1 VLRRH
6 QLGSRLRENDEYI
19 GTSPIMIVPPLA
31 ISLGDPAGIA
41 PEVIVEAWARRDAQ
55 GLAPFFVVGGAG
67 VLRAAAATR
76 GLDLPIAPIATPGDA
91 TRAFV
96 TGLPVL
102 GTEDCT
108 PSFGE
113 PTIEGARLALHSLT
127 RATQLALSG
136 EAGAVVT
143 GPIAKSRLAAI
154 GFTQPGQTEFLA
166 DACGLPHEDA
176 VMMLAGPSLRTVPL
190 TVHEALAVVP
200 GLVTRVL
207 IQHKARIVARALA
220 RDFGLAAPR
229 IAVTGLNPHAGEDGR
244 MGTEDRD
251 VIAPA
256 IAALRAEGLAVTGP
270 HPADALF
277 AAHERTR
284 YDVALCMYHD
294 QALIPIK
301 TLDFDQGVNVT
312 LGLPIVR
319 TSPDHGTAFAI
330 AGQREA
336 SAGAMI
342 AAIRMAGECAG
353 RRA

>member
-1 VLRRH
+1 MTV
-6 QLGSRLRENDEYI
+6 
-19 GTSPIMIVPPLA
+19 TAPLA
-31 ISLGDPAGIA
+31 VSLGDPAGIA
-41 PEVIVEAWARRDAQ
+41 PEVIALAWARRAEA
-55 GLAPFFVVGGAG
+55 GLAPFFVVGGAL

-76 GLDLPIAPIATPGDA
+76 GIDLPIARISSPMDASAFATA
-91 TRAFV
+91 
-96 TGLPVL
+96 LPVL
-102 GTEDCT
+102 GDEDCA
-108 PSFGE
+108 PSPGV
-113 PTIEGARLALHSLT
+113 PTLDGARLALHSLT
-127 RATQLALSG
+127 LATALARSG

-143 GPIAKSRLAAI
+143 GPIAKSKLAEV

-166 DACGLPHEDA
+166 DACGVPHDDA

-190 TVHEALAVVP
+190 TVHAALSAVP
-200 GLVTRVL
+200 GLVTRDL
-207 IQHKARIVARALA
+207 IERKARIVARALA

-229 IAVTGLNPHAGEDGR
+229 IAITGLNPHAGEDGR

-277 AAHERTR
+277 AAHERDR

-330 AGQREA
+330 AGRNAA

-342 AAIRMAGECAG
+342 AAIRMAGECAA
-353 RRA
+353 RRAS

>member
-1 VLRRH
+1 M
-6 QLGSRLRENDEYI
+6 S
-19 GTSPIMIVPPLA
+19 PLA

-41 PEVIVEAWARRDAQ
+41 PEVIVESWMRREDH
-55 GLAPFFVVGGAG
+55 GLAPFFVVGGAN

-76 GLDLPIAPIATPGDA
+76 GIDLPVAVVPTLGAVRYTFGA
-91 TRAFV
+91 A
-96 TGLPVL
+96 LPVL
-102 GTEDCT
+102 GDEDCA

-113 PTIEGARLALHSLT
+113 PTVEGARLALHSLT
-127 RATQLALSG
+127 RATALALSG
-136 EAGAVVT
+136 EAAAVVT
-143 GPIAKSRLAAI
+143 GPIAKSKLAQV
-154 GFTQPGQTEFLA
+154 GFAQPGQTEFLA
-166 DACGLPHEDA
+166 DSCGLPHEAA

-190 TVHEALAVVP
+190 TVHEALAAVP
-200 GLVTRVL
+200 GLVTRDL
-207 IQHKARIVARALA
+207 IESKARIVARALA
-220 RDFGLAAPR
+220 RDFGLPSAR
-229 IAVTGLNPHAGEDGR
+229 IAITGLNPHAGEDGR

-251 VIAPA
+251 VIVPA
-256 IAALRAEGLAVTGP
+256 ITALQAEGLAVTGP

-277 AAHERTR
+277 AAHARES

-330 AGQREA
+330 AGKGLA

-342 AAIRMAGECAG
+342 AAIRMAGECAA
-353 RRA
+353 RRAA

>member
-1 VLRRH
+1 MTV
-6 QLGSRLRENDEYI
+6 
-19 GTSPIMIVPPLA
+19 TAPLA
-31 ISLGDPAGIA
+31 VSLGDPAGIA
-41 PEVIVEAWARRDAQ
+41 PEVIVEAWARRAEE
-55 GLAPFFVVGGAG
+55 GLAPFFVVGGTS
-67 VLRAAAATR
+67 VLRAAAASR
-76 GLDLPIAPIATPGDA
+76 GIDLPIALISSPLGASAFATA
-91 TRAFV
+91 
-96 TGLPVL
+96 LPVL
-102 GTEDCT
+102 GDDDCE
-108 PSFGE
+108 PSPGA
-113 PTIEGARLALHSLT
+113 PTLDGARLALHSLT
-127 RATQLALSG
+127 LATSLALSG

-143 GPIAKSRLAAI
+143 GPIAKSKLAQV

-166 DACGLPHEDA
+166 DACGVPHGDA

-190 TVHEALAVVP
+190 TVHEALSAVP
-200 GLVTRVL
+200 RLVTREL
-207 IQHKARIVARALA
+207 IERKARIVARALA

-244 MGTEDRD
+244 MGTEDCD

-277 AAHERTR
+277 AAHERSR

-330 AGQREA
+330 AGKSEA

-342 AAIRMAGECAG
+342 AAIRMAGECAA
-353 RRA
+353 RRAS

>member
-1 VLRRH
+1 M
-6 QLGSRLRENDEYI
+6 
-19 GTSPIMIVPPLA
+19 TAPLA
-31 ISLGDPAGIA
+31 VSLGDPAGIA
-41 PEVIVEAWARRDAQ
+41 PEVIAESWLRREEKT
-55 GLAPFFVVGGAG
+55 LAPFFVVGGAA

-76 GLDLPIAPIATPGDA
+76 GIDLPVVPISAPDEAADVFA
-91 TRAFV
+91 SA
-96 TGLPVL
+96 LPVL
-102 GTEDCT
+102 GGEDCA
-108 PSFGE
+108 PKFGE
-113 PTIEGARLALHSLT
+113 PTIEGATLALHSLT
-127 RATQLALSG
+127 MATALALSG
-136 EAGAVVT
+136 EASGVVT
-143 GPIAKSRLAAI
+143 GPIAKSKLAAV

-166 DACGLPHEDA
+166 DACGLPHKAA

-190 TVHEALAVVP
+190 TVHEALAAVP
-200 GLVTRVL
+200 GLVTGDL
-207 IQHKARIVARALA
+207 IESKVRIVALALA
-220 RDFGLAAPR
+220 RDFGLPSAR

-251 VIAPA
+251 VIVPA
-256 IAALRAEGLAVTGP
+256 IAVLQAEGLTVTGP

-277 AAHERTR
+277 AAHAREG

-330 AGQREA
+330 AGKGVA

-342 AAIRMAGECAG
+342 AAIRMAGECAA
-353 RRA
+353 RRTV

>member
-1 VLRRH
+1 MTLA
-6 QLGSRLRENDEYI
+6 
-19 GTSPIMIVPPLA
+19 LA

-41 PEVIVEAWARRDAQ
+41 PEVIVDAWTRRAEHA
-55 GLAPFFVVGGAG
+55 LAPFFVVGGAS

-76 GLDLPIAPIATPGDA
+76 GIDLPITCISTPANALGAFADA
-91 TRAFV
+91 
-96 TGLPVL
+96 LPVL
-102 GTEDCT
+102 GDEDCA
-108 PSFGE
+108 PSFGT
-113 PTIEGARLALHSLT
+113 PTLDGARLALHSLT
-127 RATQLALSG
+127 QATALARSG
-136 EAGAVVT
+136 EAAAIVT
-143 GPIAKSRLAAI
+143 GPIAKSKLAEV

-166 DACGLPHEDA
+166 DACGLPHDDA

-190 TVHEALAVVP
+190 TVHEALSAVP
-200 GLVTRVL
+200 GLVTRDL
-207 IQHKARIVARALA
+207 IERKTRIVSRALA

-229 IAVTGLNPHAGEDGR
+229 IAITGLNPHAGEDGR

-277 AAHERTR
+277 AAHERSR

-330 AGQREA
+330 AGKRQA

-342 AAIRMAGECAG
+342 AAIRMAGECAA
-353 RRA
+353 RRTS